1 MDDVLTS
8 ANYATTNIFY
18 ALYLCMY
25 IYIYIFIYFGAVTQ
39 RGLLPPHL
47 RGLYTSRCTTVGRS
61 SMDE

>member
-18 ALYLCMY
+18 ALYLC
-25 IYIYIFIYFGAVTQ
+25 IYIFIYFGAVTQ

-61 SMDE
+61 SLDE